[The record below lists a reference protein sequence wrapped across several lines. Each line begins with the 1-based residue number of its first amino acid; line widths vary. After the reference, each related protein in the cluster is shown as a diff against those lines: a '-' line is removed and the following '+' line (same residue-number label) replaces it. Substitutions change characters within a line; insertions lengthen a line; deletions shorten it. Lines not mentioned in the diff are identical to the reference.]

1 MAAKVSEAHVV
12 GLSTHDS
19 AYEWRLRAVGN
30 GQGRS
35 VTLAQGKHCELPTD
49 LSAIVVTGHALR
61 RNIDNTEF
69 FRNLVGP
76 TYPLGGTNNDTL
88 VAEVSFD
95 T

>member
-35 VTLAQGKHCELPTD
+35 
-49 LSAIVVTGHALR
+49 VTGHALR